1 MNIWN
6 YINIVEKSPYSLG
19 VLVKHYEDMTKY

>member
-19 VLVKHYEDMTKY
+19 VLVKCYEDMTKH